1 MRPIHTTHPA
11 HTDHHRGPGH
21 GMRRR
26 LLGAAAAAWLC
37 TAAAAQPMKSQ
48 GGTIWRCG
56 NTYSQF
62 PCDDGKAV
70 SPPPAASAQAARES
84 QAQTDRIQRRADA
97 MARERERQEDRAARQ
112 RPGVFAHPA
121 GQQAESNLD
130 RERLHRPRAPKRH
143 AVGGD
148 FTARGASEAPAGA
161 KKKRKK
167 PVD

>member
-1 MRPIHTTHPA
+1 MRPIHTTQPA
-11 HTDHHRGPGH
+11 HTDHHRGPGR

-26 LLGAAAAAWLC
+26 LLGAAVAACLC
-37 TAAAAQPMKSQ
+37 TAAVAQPMRSQ
-48 GGTIWRCG
+48 SGTIWRCG

-70 SPPPAASAQAARES
+70 SPPPAASPQAARES

-112 RPGVFAHPA
+112 RPGVFAHPS
-121 GQQAESNLD
+121 GQQATSSLD
-130 RERLHRPRAPKRH
+130 GERLHKPRSPRRH

-148 FTARGASEAPAGA
+148 FTARGAGEAPAGP
-161 KKKRKK
+161 KKKKKK